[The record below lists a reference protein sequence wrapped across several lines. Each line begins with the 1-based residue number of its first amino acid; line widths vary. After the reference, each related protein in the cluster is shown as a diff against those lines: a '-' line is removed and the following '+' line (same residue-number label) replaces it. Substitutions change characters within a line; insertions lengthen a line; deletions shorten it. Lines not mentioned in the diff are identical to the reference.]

1 MTFVD
6 TRDHSPASTAN
17 VTTYTYIACTT
28 LLHLWH
34 DKSQTM
40 LLPTMLAVALQ
51 SVDASYKTECVLI
64 HDTCSDWLQVQGV
77 AKFVANRNLPP
88 SLKEDI
94 SRHLE
99 GSQLIRNDQGE
110 EDVFSRLSHTLQ
122 VRMPPEHS
130 CIHGCSTSY
139 AMYRYLL

>member
-1 MTFVD
+1 
-6 TRDHSPASTAN
+6 
-17 VTTYTYIACTT
+17 
-28 LLHLWH
+28 
-34 DKSQTM
+34 
-40 LLPTMLAVALQ
+40 MLAAKQ
-51 SVDASYKTECVLI
+51 NVLI

-130 CIHGCSTSY
+130 CVHGCTTSY